1 MNAGGAVKDSWN
13 LRWAAKNWE
22 DMDKWEISTKQSLG
36 KNKGMEWVFARYL
49 GVTYLPILQTD
60 SNICAP
66 EVLLYVAD
74 NYDIFTWSSPSFLDV
89 GETMVKNPSMWWVG
103 ESWASPLI
111 WTLPIGRCS
120 SLVITSSTSTA
131 ISNQKQLQHQQT
143 FFIYFFFFFGNGQRS
158 THYQMFLLKNKITL
172 FSNKLFIIISF
183 RGWERVNPRSKKN

>member
-143 FFIYFFFFFGNGQRS
+143 FFIYFFFFFDLGFTLSHPLNDMIINS
-158 THYQMFLLKNKITL
+158 LFENKVILFLSKNI
-172 FSNKLFIIISF
+172 
-183 RGWERVNPRSKKN
+183 W